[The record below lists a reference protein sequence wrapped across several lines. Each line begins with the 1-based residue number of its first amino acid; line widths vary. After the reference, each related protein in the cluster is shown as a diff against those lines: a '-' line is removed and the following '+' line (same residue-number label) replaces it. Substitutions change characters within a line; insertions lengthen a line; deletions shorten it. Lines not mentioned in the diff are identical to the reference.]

1 MKNVHH
7 IVPVRKLFR
16 EAMFRRSVLFW
27 AKGFISCAGYQES
40 IKKEI
45 EQWPEEF
52 IFFIQFFPLKFC
64 LGVGK
69 NKKSLHIIKG
79 NLPVHGDVILFFK
92 SFAAARCVF
101 SGKTPIIQSFIQNK
115 LLLKGDP
122 AYGMSVLK
130 SLMISESFLFPKL
143 AGERRKMHLLQ
154 RYLLRIKIYS
164 DIFLKRIS
172 KKEANLCDTQVL
184 RVFE

>member
-52 IFFIQFFPLKFC
+52 IFFIQFPLKFC

-115 LLLKGDP
+115 RLLKGDP

-154 RYLLRIKIYS
+154 KYLLRIKIYS
-164 DIFLKRIS
+164 DIFFKRIS